1 VPKVNVYLPGWLAD
15 AVRESPISISAVCQR
30 ALTDELAAQPAGEVT
45 PPLTNRAQDVLRRA
59 TQAGMASGDL
69 ALLAGLDGEGGNL
82 ALVILGAVGVDRA
95 RLRERV
101 VAAAKRRGGPDVPWL
116 VARAARDAT
125 ELGDEH
131 VGCEHLLLAL
141 VADVHAPAAKLLA
154 RLGADPVM
162 VGQAARSAAAAA
174 SYTRANSLAGNTAAA
189 LGDIRARLSR
199 LERR

>member
-45 PPLTNRAQDVLRRA
+45 PLLTNRAQEVLRRA

-101 VAAAKRRGGPDVPWL
+101 AAAAKRRGGPDLP
-116 VARAARDAT
+116 
-125 ELGDEH
+125 G
-131 VGCEHLLLAL
+131 L
-141 VADVHAPAAKLLA
+141 VADPYLRETGFFVQAIAAGVLWL
-154 RLGADPVM
+154 
-162 VGQAARSAAAAA
+162 
-174 SYTRANSLAGNTAAA
+174 AA
-189 LGDIRARLSR
+189 LIGAVASMLHG
-199 LERR
+199 